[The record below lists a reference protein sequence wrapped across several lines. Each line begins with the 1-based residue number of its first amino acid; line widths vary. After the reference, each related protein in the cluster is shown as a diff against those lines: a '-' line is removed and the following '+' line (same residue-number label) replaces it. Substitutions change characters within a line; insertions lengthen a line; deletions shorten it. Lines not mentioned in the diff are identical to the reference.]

1 MFDEGQAPA
10 DIGSTSPDPST
21 WGKPTGWYSSSTCNI
36 AEKFRDLKIIIS
48 KFRDILLS
56 DDFKLTRF

>member
-10 DIGSTSPDPST
+10 DIGSSSPDPST

-48 KFRDILLS
+48 EFRI
-56 DDFKLTRF
+56 F